1 MLGGGDFH
9 AQHFSIHAPSR
20 ERRVVDDYI
29 RWLRRFQST
38 LPRGSDLNATN
49 TFFNILHNF
58 NPRSLIGATYGGIY
72 LCSSDRYFNPRSL
85 TGATANVFTTSGG
98 DLFQSTLPYGSDGT
112 TFASGLEEVIS
123 IHAPLRERRIAALST
138 VRPLPFQ
145 STLPYGSDIIS
156 RQSRSTINNFNPRSL
171 TGATTTHPAFQCR
184 YTISIHAPSRE
195 RLPLDG
201 ALFKLQAFQSTLP
214 HGSDTSSAHRSC
226 DYVYFN
232 PRSLTGATASKEGS
246 FSIPL
251 PFQSTLPHGS
261 DRMVD
266 GSWNLAVGFQSTLP
280 HGSDNEVREYLTAL
294 KWEFQ
299 STLPHGSDMRP
310 CGRMSP

>member
-1 MLGGGDFH
+1 MLILFQSTLPHGSDHHAPSISVQVHDFNPRSLTG
-9 AQHFSIHAPSR
+9 ATTVRRSVVQIAGISIHAHSR
-20 ERRVVDDYI
+20 ERLFCLSTFKLCVVFQSTLPYGSD
-29 RWLRRFQST
+29 RRQGWKNLNHQRFQST
-38 LPRGSDLNATN
+38 LPYGSDRR
-49 TFFNILHNF
+49 FHC
-58 NPRSLIGATYGGIY
+58 Y
-72 LCSSDRYFNPRSL
+72 LAAIDYFNPRSL

-232 PRSLTGATASKEGS
+232 PRSLTGATPGHMLLQIRHE
-246 FSIPL
+246 
-251 PFQSTLPHGS
+251 
-261 DRMVD
+261 
-266 GSWNLAVGFQSTLP
+266 
-280 HGSDNEVREYLTAL
+280 
-294 KWEFQ
+294 
-299 STLPHGSDMRP
+299 
-310 CGRMSP
+310 